1 MSTQGNEYNDGM
13 YGDDGLY
20 SQNFGMDDDA
30 ALMEAVRSA
39 AEMLAAE
46 GLGNMV
52 NMDTIQRPSAVPQA
66 SDNETE
72 FDQTDYETDGG
83 ITDDMADISLSQPPN
98 RPLLR
103 GRRKRVSYAED
114 TEFTP
119 DGLLDDDEDSNFSV
133 SDTSSDADYHL
144 ESIQQMV
151 REKAGFRN
159 KRGKKGKAKG
169 RSKKKEKQYSR
180 EVQQLLG
187 IANSL
192 YIHRQLTE
200 SFTVLCDAIRID
212 ANCSIA
218 WSTMA
223 LIRKD
228 QGKTSDAIHLYTV
241 AAHLTTDDTVVW
253 EQLYGMYMTVV
264 EENAQAVQDGNMEA
278 QAAYDEAVD
287 QALDCLKHIVTIS
300 PTNKEA
306 WARRLQML
314 EAKEDYLS
322 MARAYRTMLRIDPYN
337 MQTIRDAATMFAK
350 RRDDVER
357 PIEWFVAAIEFYNK
371 QAMDLAEQ
379 AAGQAQ
385 RHALA
390 ELADQ
395 GLDENVDLGAVSDEE
410 GQIDE
415 EWAAYF
421 AANPDKTVPM
431 EDLGGYSY
439 SDLNMLAELRLLRSE
454 YEMGLVDI
462 KRGARFVQGRG
473 REYQWEDKELVDKED
488 DEYPVSADGGENG
501 LPIELR
507 IKLGQFR
514 LLLGSEDVAKKHIDA
529 LHMLDTAA
537 YEDLYT
543 DVAETYAEV
552 GHVELAV
559 EIYEQLVAHPET
571 NQPSVWERLAKC
583 YRDQGDL
590 TKACQFALDVVQAD
604 PSDIDMRLWLGEV
617 YEDMG
622 NVELAYKMISDVEEI
637 QQAEGIRETD
647 RESQILAARRAT
659 AYASRRR
666 KNADEERHRYLAA
679 MRSAEVVFKKLDM
692 LWPRI
697 ENGDAKAIAEYCES
711 AMPLYNDW
719 RHTRAFYPSE
729 RQRPFRRYRTIIQ
742 TNLENDAQEGE
753 AMEST
758 SSGQAA
764 VQRQM
769 DRMRRRLSR
778 KQSKPAPSAEPHSQL
793 APPTTFRG
801 ILFTRWLDMFLML
814 GKCMAQDTSHGPD
827 ALLMLDTVFQSNVF
841 LHDTKSKRM
850 LKLTMLAIAIH
861 CSLYDQLYELT
872 RWWCGP
878 RPNTSVVYKIFA
890 YAMAGS
896 SAATSMLTSSNVY
909 KFVRRQLD
917 FINNMYYS
925 RAHVAEHPVD
935 SMLRPFAQT
944 EDDSRVVVVDGPNQ
958 RRLAKSDLAA
968 LHSVSAHVMLVAPS
982 IATSIVQYTMS
993 LSLCP
998 NDAST
1003 ALHLGVAYLHQAARR
1018 TEQAPRSVVLQA
1030 MTYIERYAE
1039 LRCMQEKA
1047 QGGQRGTVVTQEI
1060 AYNFARAFHFLGML
1074 DLACSYYERVFEL
1087 PVSETACDAS
1097 DLRSE
1102 AAYNLAS
1109 IYIASGSVLR
1119 AKALLKTH
1127 CTV

>member
-1 MSTQGNEYNDGM
+1 MSTRGTEYTDEM
-13 YGDDGLY
+13 YDDGLY

-39 AEMLAAE
+39 ASMLAAE

-52 NMDTIQRPSAVPQA
+52 DMDTIQRPSAAAQ
-66 SDNETE
+66 SNNE
-72 FDQTDYETDGG
+72 TDYETDGGITDGGITDGG

-103 GRRKRVSYAED
+103 GRRKRVSYVED

-119 DGLLDDDEDSNFSV
+119 DGLVDDDEDSNFSA
-133 SDTSSDADYHL
+133 SDMSSDADYHL

-151 REKAGFRN
+151 REKSGFRN
-159 KRGKKGKAKG
+159 KRGKKGKQKKG
-169 RSKKKEKQYSR
+169 RGKKKKDSYSK

-187 IANSL
+187 VANNM
-192 YIHRQLTE
+192 YIQQQLTE

-212 ANCSIA
+212 ANCSAA
-218 WSTMA
+218 WRTMA

-241 AAHLTTDDTVVW
+241 AAHLTTDESFLW
-253 EQLYGMYMTVV
+253 EQLYGMHMTIV
-264 EENAQAVQDGNMEA
+264 EENAQSVQDGNTEA

-306 WARRLQML
+306 WTQRMQML
-314 EAKEDYLS
+314 EAKEDYRS
-322 MARAYRTMLRIDPYN
+322 MARGYRTMLRVDPYN

-350 RRDDVER
+350 RRDDLER

-379 AAGQAQ
+379 AAGQAH
-385 RHALA
+385 RNALA
-390 ELADQ
+390 ELANQ
-395 GLDENVDLGAVSDEE
+395 GMDENVDLGAVSDEE

-431 EDLGGYSY
+431 DDLGGYSY

-454 YEMGLVDI
+454 YEMGVVDI

-473 REYQWEDKELVDKED
+473 REYQWEDNELVDTED

-514 LLLGSEDVAKKHIDA
+514 LLLGNEDVAKTHIDA
-529 LHMLDTAA
+529 LHTLDTAA

-552 GHVELAV
+552 GHVELAID
-559 EIYEQLVAHPET
+559 IYEQLIAHPET

-590 TKACQFALDVVQAD
+590 SKACRFALDVVQAD

-622 NVELAYKMISDVEEI
+622 NVDLAYKMISDVEEI

-647 RESQILAARRAT
+647 RESQILDARRAT

-666 KNADEERHRYLAA
+666 KNADEERHRYLAS
-679 MRSAEVVFKKLDM
+679 MRSAEVVFKKLDL
-692 LWPRI
+692 LWQRI
-697 ENGDAKAIAEYCES
+697 ENGDTRAMSEYYES
-711 AMPLYNDW
+711 AMPMYNDW

-729 RQRPFRRYRTIIQ
+729 RQRPFRRYRTVIQ

-753 AMEST
+753 VVEAAASAA
-758 SSGQAA
+758 SGQAA

-778 KQSKPAPSAEPHSQL
+778 KQSKPTSSSTEPHTQL

-814 GKCMAQDTSHGPD
+814 GKCMAHTQYGPD
-827 ALLMLDTVFQSNVF
+827 ALSMLDTVFQSNVF

-850 LKLTMLAIAIH
+850 LKLVMMAISIH
-861 CSLYDQLYELT
+861 CSLYDHLYELT
-872 RWWCGP
+872 RWWCGS
-878 RPNTSVVYKIFA
+878 RPNTS
-890 YAMAGS
+890 
-896 SAATSMLTSSNVY
+896 
-909 KFVRRQLD
+909 
-917 FINNMYYS
+917 
-925 RAHVAEHPVD
+925 
-935 SMLRPFAQT
+935 
-944 EDDSRVVVVDGPNQ
+944 
-958 RRLAKSDLAA
+958 
-968 LHSVSAHVMLVAPS
+968 
-982 IATSIVQYTMS
+982 
-993 LSLCP
+993 
-998 NDAST
+998 
-1003 ALHLGVAYLHQAARR
+1003 GV
-1018 TEQAPRSVVLQA
+1018 
-1030 MTYIERYAE
+1030 
-1039 LRCMQEKA
+1039 
-1047 QGGQRGTVVTQEI
+1047 
-1060 AYNFARAFHFLGML
+1060 
-1074 DLACSYYERVFEL
+1074 
-1087 PVSETACDAS
+1087 
-1097 DLRSE
+1097 
-1102 AAYNLAS
+1102 
-1109 IYIASGSVLR
+1109 
-1119 AKALLKTH
+1119 
-1127 CTV
+1127 